1 MNFKVSIIIPIYNVE
16 PYILECLESVANQT
30 IAEKLECILVDDC
43 GTDNSVTVAKTF
55 LESYSG
61 GVHFELLHHQKN
73 GGLSA
78 ARNTGVR
85 ASHGKYLYFLDSDDM
100 IIPRCMEILVDM
112 AERNHAD
119 LVIGSYATDDNRMT
133 QFENIDY
140 PECVSDKGQVKRMML
155 DYDVIPVTAANRL
168 IRRELL
174 VKNDLF
180 FKEGII
186 HEDNYWTFFLAK
198 HVERMAICKE
208 KVYYYRSTPGSI
220 TNKINVEKETFAFH
234 TMIED
239 FCSHIDSFEKNAQK
253 RIIFC
258 LLLGAIGS
266 GYYKDNA
273 DRMHLINCLRNR
285 ETFINRILLSLIFRM
300 KGSFLRAKVINLL
313 MKVYQ
318 RGGIEYEL
326 DTKDKE

>member
-1 MNFKVSIIIPIYNVE
+1 MDFKVSIIIPIYNVE
-16 PYILECLESVANQT
+16 PYILECLQSVANQT
-30 IAEKLECILVDDC
+30 IADKLECILVDDC
-43 GTDNSVTVAKTF
+43 GTDNSVSVAEEFLKT
-55 LESYSG
+55 YSG
-61 GVHFELLHHQKN
+61 AIHFELLRHQKN

-85 ASHGKYLYFLDSDDM
+85 ASHGEYLYFLDSDDT
-100 IIPRCMEILVDM
+100 IIPRCMEILVEM
-112 AERNHAD
+112 AERNQAD
-119 LVIGSYATDDNRMT
+119 VVIGSYITDDNRMR

-140 PECVSDKGQVKRMML
+140 PECVSDRGRVKRMML

-168 IRRELL
+168 IRRDLL

-220 TNKINVEKETFAFH
+220 TNKVNVAKETFAFH

-239 FCSHIDSFEKNAQK
+239 FSSHIDSFEENAQK

-266 GYYKDNA
+266 GYYKDNT
-273 DRMHLINCLRNR
+273 DRQNLIDCLKNQD
-285 ETFINRILLSLIFRM
+285 TFINRILLTLIFKM
-300 KGSFLRAKVINLL
+300 KGSFVRAKLINLL
-313 MKVYQ
+313 MKIYQ
-318 RGGIEYEL
+318 KGG
-326 DTKDKE
+326 

>member
-1 MNFKVSIIIPIYNVE
+1 MKFMISIVIPIYNVE
-16 PYILECLESVANQT
+16 PYILECLQSVVNQKNPYD
-30 IAEKLECILVDDC
+30 IECILVDDC
-43 GTDNSVTVAKTF
+43 GTDNSVLLAEDFIK
-55 LESYSG
+55 SYKG
-61 GVHFELLHHQKN
+61 LVHFTLIHHKKN

-78 ARNTGVR
+78 ARNTGIR
-85 ASHGKYLYFLDSDDM
+85 NSHGEYLYFLDSDDT
-100 IIPRCMEILVDM
+100 IKNNCIELLLGLAQKHNAELV
-112 AERNHAD
+112 
-119 LVIGSYATDDNRMT
+119 VGSYDTGDSRMS
-133 QFENIDY
+133 QFDRIDY
-140 PECVSDKGQVKRMML
+140 PEYVDNKRNVKRML
-155 DYDVIPVTAANRL
+155 LNYDILPVTAANRL
-168 IRRELL
+168 IRRELIIQ
-174 VKNDLF
+174 NDLF

-198 HVERMAICKE
+198 HINRMAICKE
-208 KVYYYRSTPGSI
+208 KIYNYRLTLGSI

-318 RGGIEYEL
+318 RGEIEYEL

>member
-1 MNFKVSIIIPIYNVE
+1 MSIIIPIYNVE
-16 PYILECLESVANQT
+16 PYILECLQSVANQT
-30 IAEKLECILVDDC
+30 IADKLECILVDDC
-43 GTDNSVTVAKTF
+43 GTDNSVSVAEEFLKT
-55 LESYSG
+55 YSG
-61 GVHFELLHHQKN
+61 AIHFELLHHQKN
-73 GGLSA
+73 GGLSV

-85 ASHGKYLYFLDSDDM
+85 ASHGEYLYFLDSDDT
-100 IIPRCMEILVDM
+100 IIPRCMEMLVEM
-112 AERNHAD
+112 AERNQAD
-119 LVIGSYATDDNRMT
+119 VVIGSYITDDNRMR

-140 PECVSDKGQVKRMML
+140 PECVSDRGRVKRMML

-168 IRRELL
+168 IRRDLL
-174 VKNDLF
+174 VKNGLF

-220 TNKINVEKETFAFH
+220 TNKVNVAKETFAFH

-239 FCSHIDSFEKNAQK
+239 FSSHIDSFEENAQK

-266 GYYKDNA
+266 GYYKDNT
-273 DRMHLINCLRNR
+273 DRQNLIDCLKNQD
-285 ETFINRILLSLIFRM
+285 TFINRILLTLIFKM
-300 KGSFLRAKVINLL
+300 KGSFVRAKLINLL
-313 MKVYQ
+313 MKIYQ
-318 RGGIEYEL
+318 KGG
-326 DTKDKE
+326 

>member
-1 MNFKVSIIIPIYNVE
+1 MSIIIPIYNVE
-16 PYILECLESVANQT
+16 PYILECLQSVANQT
-30 IAEKLECILVDDC
+30 IADKLECILVDDC
-43 GTDNSVTVAKTF
+43 GTDNSVSVAEEFLKT
-55 LESYSG
+55 YSG
-61 GVHFELLHHQKN
+61 AIHFELLHHQKN

-85 ASHGKYLYFLDSDDM
+85 ASHGEYLYFLDSDDT
-100 IIPRCMEILVDM
+100 IIPRCMEILVEM
-112 AERNHAD
+112 AERNQAD
-119 LVIGSYATDDNRMT
+119 VVIGSYITDDNRMC

-140 PECVSDKGQVKRMML
+140 PECVSDRGRVKRMML

-168 IRRELL
+168 IRRDLL

-220 TNKINVEKETFAFH
+220 TNKVNVEKETLAFH

-239 FCSHIDSFEKNAQK
+239 FSSHIDSFEENAQK

-266 GYYKDNA
+266 GYYKDNT
-273 DRMHLINCLRNR
+273 DRQNLIDCLKNQD
-285 ETFINRILLSLIFRM
+285 TFINRILLTLIFKM
-300 KGSFLRAKVINLL
+300 KGSFVRAKLINLL
-313 MKVYQ
+313 MKIYQ
-318 RGGIEYEL
+318 KGG
-326 DTKDKE
+326 

>member
-1 MNFKVSIIIPIYNVE
+1 MSIIIPIYNVE
-16 PYILECLESVANQT
+16 PYILECLQSVANQT
-30 IAEKLECILVDDC
+30 IADKLECILVDDC
-43 GTDNSVTVAKTF
+43 GTDNSVSVAEEFLKT
-55 LESYSG
+55 YSG
-61 GVHFELLHHQKN
+61 AIHFELLRHQKN

-85 ASHGKYLYFLDSDDM
+85 ASHGEYLYFLDSDDT
-100 IIPRCMEILVDM
+100 IIPRCMEILVEM
-112 AERNHAD
+112 AERNQAD
-119 LVIGSYATDDNRMT
+119 VVIGSYITDDNRMR

-140 PECVSDKGQVKRMML
+140 PECVSDRGRVKRMML

-168 IRRELL
+168 IRRDLL

-198 HVERMAICKE
+198 HVERMAIWKE

-220 TNKINVEKETFAFH
+220 TNKVNVEKETLAFH

-239 FCSHIDSFEKNAQK
+239 FSSHIDSFEENAQK

-266 GYYKDNA
+266 GYYKDNT
-273 DRMHLINCLRNR
+273 DRQNLIDCLKNQD
-285 ETFINRILLSLIFRM
+285 TFINRILLTLIFKM
-300 KGSFLRAKVINLL
+300 KVSFVRAKLINLL
-313 MKVYQ
+313 MKIYQ
-318 RGGIEYEL
+318 KGG
-326 DTKDKE
+326 

>member
-1 MNFKVSIIIPIYNVE
+1 MKFMISIVIPIYNVE
-16 PYILECLESVANQT
+16 PYILECLQSVDKQT
-30 IAEKLECILVDDC
+30 IGDDIECILVDDC
-43 GTDNSVTVAKTF
+43 GTDNSVLVAEDFIK
-55 LESYSG
+55 SYEG
-61 GVHFELLHHQKN
+61 RVHFTLIHHQKN

-85 ASHGKYLYFLDSDDM
+85 AAHGEYLYFLDSDDT
-100 IIPRCMEILVDM
+100 IKNNCIELLLELAQKHN
-112 AERNHAD
+112 AE
-119 LVIGSYATDDNRMT
+119 LVIGSYDTGDSRMS
-133 QFENIDY
+133 QFGKIDY
-140 PECVSDKGQVKRMML
+140 PECVDNKRDVKRML
-155 DYDVIPVTAANRL
+155 LNYDILPVTAANRL

-326 DTKDKE
+326 DTRDKE